1 MNKTFCKKSN
11 LINFLLAGCLILF
24 NIVFA
29 GCGLDTFVELK
40 EPSVN
45 HEPIYSSIDVSE
57 NYFEFT
63 TALNTYEGF
72 LGTEVYYK
80 IYNSTSKLTSE
91 YSSINSAA
99 SSETTSNQ
107 SANRLIETYTYQPL
121 RHEGD
126 EGANYLISDTT
137 NAHKVKIRLSNYP
150 GFDAEFAVDGTTYT
164 VNNDDGTKRN
174 LVPVR
179 SILKNP
185 SFSFKELSSEYL
197 PKSGDNG
204 DPDYGYTSTTDEIK
218 EYYVALFA
226 VSVAQDKTYA
236 RLYSKAVYL
245 GSVTIS
251 LED

>member
-107 SANRLIETYTYQPL
+107 SATRLIETYTYQPL
-121 RHEGD
+121 RHKAD
-126 EGANYLISDTT
+126 EGANYLISDT
-137 NAHKVKIRLSNYP
+137 NSAHRVKIRLSDYP
-150 GFDAEFAVDGTTYT
+150 EYPAEVSVDGTTYK
-164 VNNDDGTKRN
+164 VIEDGVEIN
-174 LVPVR
+174 SYPVR

-185 SFSFKELSSEYL
+185 SFKFKTLSSDYL

-226 VSVAQDKTYA
+226 VSVAQDETYA